1 MIINNVIREGNNM
14 RALFQWSAAAIAL
27 AVAAP
32 GFAQQPTQAQAGA
45 IRSAC
50 RGDYPTYCSSVPTGA
65 QAALQCLQQ
74 NAGSVSAGC
83 QQALSALGGGAA
95 PAQGGGESMGA
106 PMGQP
111 MGQAAPPP
119 APPPPPMRR
128 PMPPPPPP
136 MSPRQE
142 MAVLRGSCG
151 YDFRRFCRGVQLGGG
166 RGLACLKAYGPSLTP
181 QCQGALLSMRGAR

>member
-1 MIINNVIREGNNM
+1 M
-14 RALFQWSAAAIAL
+14 RALHKWQAAGIAMIL
-27 AVAAP
+27 SVPAV
-32 GFAQQPTQAQAGA
+32 AQQPTQAQAGA

-50 RGDYPTYCSSVPTGA
+50 RGDYQTYCASVPTGG

-83 QQALSALGGGAA
+83 QQALSAVGGGGAA
-95 PAQGGGESMGA
+95 PAQGGGQSMGA

-119 APPPPPMRR
+119 IAAPRPPMRR
-128 PMPPPPPP
+128 PIPPPPPP
-136 MSPRQE
+136 PPRMSPREE

-181 QCQGALLSMRGAR
+181 QCQSALLSMKGSR